1 MKTYLL
7 KIDDSQEE
15 VINAL
20 VKALKIETEVF
31 SEADEDKALSIAME
45 EGKKYGRLSS
55 EETELFIKN
64 LGK

>member
-15 VINAL
+15 VILAL
-20 VKALKIETEVF
+20 IKALKIETEVF
-31 SEADEDKALSIAME
+31 SESDEDTSLMMAME
-45 EGKKYGRLSS
+45 EGKKYGRLSD
-55 EETELFIKN
+55 EEGKKFLTD